1 MFFFAFSSGPGLKLV
16 CLIESKKN
24 FEVWG
29 DTPRPMLRSLTPVL
43 SIDYGLLFETKFS
56 YMLLIF
62 PSNSQGLT

>member
-1 MFFFAFSSGPGLKLV
+1 MFFCAFSSGPGLKLV

-43 SIDYGLLFETKFS
+43 STD
-56 YMLLIF
+56 
-62 PSNSQGLT
+62 